1 MAILVQLGAALAM
14 VALCALIHA
23 GGLYGVSRLFHLE
36 DKEVQR
42 RSASPST
49 AWLIV
54 AIALA
59 IFLLHLAEIALFAAL
74 YHVVGATDG
83 FEAALFYSAA
93 YYTTAGHGG
102 VENLAPSWRL
112 LGASEALAGFLLIG
126 WSTAYLVQK
135 LRKLGE

>member
-1 MAILVQLGAALAM
+1 M

-23 GGLYGVSRLFHLE
+23 SGLYGISRLFHLE
-36 DKEVQR
+36 DKELQR
-42 RSASPST
+42 RSLGLST

-54 AIALA
+54 AIALG

-74 YHVVGATDG
+74 YQGVGAIDA
-83 FEAALFYSAA
+83 FEEALFYSASF
-93 YYTTAGHGG
+93 YTTAGHG
-102 VENLAPSWRL
+102 VEDLERNWRL

>member
-1 MAILVQLGAALAM
+1 MNLLIQLGAALAM

-42 RSASPST
+42 RSIGPST

-59 IFLLHLAEIALFAAL
+59 IFLLHLTEIALFAAL
-74 YHVVGATDG
+74 YQSLGATDG
-83 FEAALFYSAA
+83 FEDALFYSAS
-93 YYTTAGHGG
+93 YYTTAGHSG
-102 VENLAPSWRL
+102 VESPASSWRL
-112 LGASEALAGFLLIG
+112 IGASEALAGFLLIG

-135 LRKLGE
+135 LGRLGE

>member
-1 MAILVQLGAALAM
+1 MNILVQLGTALAM

-42 RSASPST
+42 RSLGPST

-59 IFLLHLAEIALFAAL
+59 IFLLHITEIALFAAL
-74 YHVVGATDG
+74 YQGVGATDA
-83 FEAALFYSAA
+83 FEDALFYSAT
-93 YYTTAGHGG
+93 YYTTVGHGA
-102 VENLAPSWRL
+102 ENLATGWRL
-112 LGASEALAGFLLIG
+112 LGASEALGGFLLIG